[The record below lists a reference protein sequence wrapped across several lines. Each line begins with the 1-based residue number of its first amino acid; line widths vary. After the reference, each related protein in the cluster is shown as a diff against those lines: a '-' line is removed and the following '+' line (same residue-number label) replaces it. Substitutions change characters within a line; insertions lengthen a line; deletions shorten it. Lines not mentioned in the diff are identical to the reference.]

1 MLDHG
6 ACSLNNNPKNSD
18 GVKKQQVEKKKQNEI
33 IINFMVLFMDGFQ
46 LPQG

>member
-1 MLDHG
+1 MEPVPLTTTQKTVMG
-6 ACSLNNNPKNSD
+6 LKNNRLK
-18 GVKKQQVEKKKQNEI
+18 KKKQNEI